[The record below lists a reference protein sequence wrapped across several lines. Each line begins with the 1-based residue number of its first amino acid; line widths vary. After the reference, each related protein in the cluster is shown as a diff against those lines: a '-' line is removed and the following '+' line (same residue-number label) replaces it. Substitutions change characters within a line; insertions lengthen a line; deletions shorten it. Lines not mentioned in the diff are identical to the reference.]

1 MKNLMRCQLCK
12 SFTPHEETG
21 LPELESRLSNLPK
34 FRHCRPGWTRYASEH
49 WVCSSCL
56 DQGRALPGD
65 PGVQDCRGGAPI
77 LFAHWDETKFCV
89 YCGEDFIF
97 TAGEKKFWYEERGFF
112 TRAAPKGCPT
122 CRRAVRSR
130 KTAQRRLAERLADLD
145 PDDWS
150 NLSELSELFW
160 ATGAKEK
167 ALEYLRR
174 AKNRC
179 PEEQRESL
187 LARIRELE
195 SREVERVP
203 VAKYWGRPN
212 QPDEFSGKGWV
223 IDRTR
228 EIEYPN
234 KK

>member
-1 MKNLMRCQLCK
+1 M
-12 SFTPHEETG
+12 
-21 LPELESRLSNLPK
+21 
-34 FRHCRPGWTRYASEH
+34 
-49 WVCSSCL
+49 
-56 DQGRALPGD
+56 
-65 PGVQDCRGGAPI
+65 
-77 LFAHWDETKFCV
+77 
-89 YCGEDFIF
+89 
-97 TAGEKKFWYEERGFF
+97 
-112 TRAAPKGCPT
+112 
-122 CRRAVRSR
+122 
-130 KTAQRRLAERLADLD
+130 AERLADLD

-150 NLSELSELFW
+150 NLSVLSELFW

-174 AKNRC
+174 AKNRG

-195 SREVERVP
+195 SREVEPVP